1 MGHTCTKKCKHGH
14 SKEGYAKKW
23 IEERVG
29 NPLNPTDK
37 VHTKKAKKFWDST
50 T

>member
-14 SKEGYAKKW
+14 SKAKKW

-29 NPLNPTDK
+29 NPLDYTDK
-37 VHTKKAKKFWDST
+37 TAAKKSAKYWDET
-50 T
+50 L